1 MEDRIAAQND
11 VVTWTRFDYIIFMT
25 DALNKLIEAA
35 KKAKPTPEHREQQR
49 RSFVYGN
56 THFENELI
64 TREMVDREAEKLA
77 KDKE

>member
-1 MEDRIAAQND
+1 MASLSR
-11 VVTWTRFDYIIFMT
+11 VDYITLMT
-25 DALNKLIEAA
+25 DTLKKLLEAA
-35 KKAKPTPEHREQQR
+35 KTAKPTPEHREQQR

-77 KDKE
+77 KDKK